1 VPWLEL
7 PGYLIIIRAF
17 LIEIK
22 IRDIKTYPEALKQ
35 AAVSIL
41 HNEKLLNI
49 IVVLIFKKT
58 NALDVL
64 NVVKTM
70 ELLNLFL

>member
-58 NALDVL
+58 
-64 NVVKTM
+64 KYQKKS
-70 ELLNLFL
+70 

>member
-58 NALDVL
+58 KYQKKLKIKKKKL
-64 NVVKTM
+64 S
-70 ELLNLFL
+70 FF